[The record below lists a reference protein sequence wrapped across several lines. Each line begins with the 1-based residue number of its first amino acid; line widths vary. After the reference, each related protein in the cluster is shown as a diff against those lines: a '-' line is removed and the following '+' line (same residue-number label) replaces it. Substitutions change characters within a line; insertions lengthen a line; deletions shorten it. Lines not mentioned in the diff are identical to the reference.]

1 MRTLWRISK
10 HTDLIGLGGEKS
22 SGRWHTK
29 ERGKRIVYLS
39 EHPALAL
46 IETLA
51 NLKGDSRLFPENYQL
66 MKVTAPDKVAPFVV
80 PPDVLIADWKEFIPA
95 TQFAGDTWLRSR
107 LRALMAVPSVPAP
120 ESTNYLF
127 NPLHPH
133 ASKFTIE
140 WVKEFQYDRRLFTIR
155 T

>member
-1 MRTLWRISK
+1 
-10 HTDLIGLGGEKS
+10 LIGLGGEKA

-51 NLKGDSRLFPENYQL
+51 NLKGDPRLFPENYQL
-66 MKVTAPDKVAPFVV
+66 MKVTVPDKVAPFVL
-80 PPDVLIADWKEFIPA
+80 PPGASAHWEERIPV
-95 TQFAGDTWLRSR
+95 TQYVGDTWLRNR
-107 LRALMAVPSVPAP
+107 EWALMAVPSAPSP

-127 NPLHPH
+127 NPLHPD
-133 ASKFTIE
+133 AARFTIE
-140 WVKEFQYDRRLFTIR
+140 WVKEFKYDQRLFTIK